1 MTTMKSAAKTKSTR
15 KGDIEAIKLPN
26 PNGIDLLVLAFSRI
40 GGSAEAVA
48 RELGVTERRVYF
60 DLGERRRRSVLPP
73 GGRPFG
79 PLRNP
84 DGVAENRANG
94 VKSKNA
100 LIIAN
105 SRRT

>member
-48 RELGVTERRVYF
+48 RELGVTERRVYSILEKGVG
-60 DLGERRRRSVLPP
+60 DLSFRQVVDLSDRSGIPMELL
-73 GGRPFG
+73 RIG
-79 PLRNP
+79 PM
-84 DGVAENRANG
+84 A
-94 VKSKNA
+94 
-100 LIIAN
+100 
-105 SRRT
+105 

>member
-48 RELGVTERRVYF
+48 RELGVTERRVYSIL
-60 DLGERRRRSVLPP
+60 DKVASVSLALT
-73 GGRPFG
+73 RPMKG
-79 PLRNP
+79 C
-84 DGVAENRANG
+84 ECQH
-94 VKSKNA
+94 
-100 LIIAN
+100 
-105 SRRT
+105 RTKR